1 MFFTLVL
8 LCVLMQ
14 KGVIIG
20 QTVKTVSV
28 SIGLKTEM

>member
-20 QTVKTVSV
+20 QTVSV